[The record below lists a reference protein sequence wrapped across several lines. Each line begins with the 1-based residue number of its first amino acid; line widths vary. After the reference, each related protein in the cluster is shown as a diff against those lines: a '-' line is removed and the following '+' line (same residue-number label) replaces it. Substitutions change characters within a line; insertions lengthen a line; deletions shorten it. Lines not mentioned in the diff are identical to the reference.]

1 MAILLSRTHARA
13 PLEGIHLRFEGG
25 FSFIQPTEAHAGVH
39 DVVKRAEGQHGSADE
54 PPKVPEPPRGCCA
67 EYMQHQAHNADLAR
81 GCQLH
86 DDRVAGLEFDLLVFR
101 RWRVTNSKGIDMK
114 KLLSIAF
121 VLLGT
126 LLASGCASMADATAA
141 RGTGTTRTYNQ
152 PYNTVWDALLTS
164 IKETDLEIVSQNK
177 DTGTL
182 LAKRSMTAF
191 SYGENVA
198 IFVDRVTGAVST
210 RVEIVNK
217 RVLATNITAPD
228 WDTRLFNALDGR
240 LKTN

>member
-1 MAILLSRTHARA
+1 
-13 PLEGIHLRFEGG
+13 
-25 FSFIQPTEAHAGVH
+25 
-39 DVVKRAEGQHGSADE
+39 
-54 PPKVPEPPRGCCA
+54 
-67 EYMQHQAHNADLAR
+67 
-81 GCQLH
+81 
-86 DDRVAGLEFDLLVFR
+86 
-101 RWRVTNSKGIDMK
+101 MK

-121 VLLGT
+121 VLLGA

-141 RGTGTTRTYNQ
+141 RGTGTTRTYSQ
-152 PYNTVWDALLTS
+152 PYDTVWDALLTS

-228 WDTRLFNALDGR
+228 WDTRLFKALDDR